1 MTAAQAGP
9 IARSDADHRTN
20 GVAWPAPLDPAALH
34 GLAGEMVTAIEPY
47 SEADPA
53 ALLVHTL
60 IGAGAL
66 VGPASHAMAGDA
78 LHPPRLFGVLVGET
92 SRGRKGS
99 AQRPIERILRLADPS
114 FAPLRV
120 VEGLSSGEGL
130 IWAVRDPIER
140 VEQVGKG
147 EDRHPELS
155 LVDPG
160 VADKRLLVVESE
172 FSSPLHVAQRDGNTL
187 TAVIRRAWDGGDLR
201 TLTKTS
207 PAVATGAHISIVGHI
222 TRAELLRCLDR
233 TDLGNGFA
241 NRFLWLLVRR
251 SKLLPDGEFVPEEV
265 IRPLATRL
273 ARVAEWAA
281 QGRLLRRDAEAAAV
295 WKTVYGPLTEG
306 RSGLLG
312 AVTSRAEAQVLRLSV
327 LYAILDMAPVMR
339 PEHLLAALAVWR
351 YAEASAESIFGD
363 AIGDPIADS
372 ILTAIR
378 RQGELS
384 RTDIGNLLSRHADK
398 NRIDGA
404 LTSLL
409 LSGLAEPVEN
419 RETGGRPQEVWRPLF
434 SHNSLISQPG
444 NAQ

>member
-1 MTAAQAGP
+1 L
-9 IARSDADHRTN
+9 S
-20 GVAWPAPLDPAALH
+20 GVAAVPVPPDARRSWPAPLDVEALH
-34 GLAGEMVTAIEPY
+34 GLAGEIVAAIEPY
-47 SEADPA
+47 SEADPV
-53 ALLVHTL
+53 ALLLHTL

-66 VGPASHAMAGDA
+66 LGQASHAMAGDA
-78 LHPPRLFGVLVGET
+78 PHPPRLFGILVGET
-92 SRGRKGS
+92 SHGRKGS
-99 AQRPIERILRLADPS
+99 AQRPIDRILRIADPS
-114 FAPLRV
+114 FAPARV

-130 IWAVRDPIER
+130 IWAVHDSIER
-140 VEQVGKG
+140 IEQVGNG
-147 EDRHPELS
+147 EDRHPVLS
-155 LVDPG
+155 QVDPG

-172 FSSPLHVAQRDGNTL
+172 FSSPLRVAQRNGNTL
-187 TAVIRRAWDGGDLR
+187 TAVIRRAWDDGDLR
-201 TLTKTS
+201 TLTKS
-207 PAVATGAHISIVGHI
+207 PSAVATGAHVSIVGHI
-222 TRAELLRCLDR
+222 TRAELFRCLDR

-241 NRFLWLLVRR
+241 NRFLWVLVQR
-251 SKLLPDGEFVPEEV
+251 SKLLPDGEFVPDEV
-265 IRPLATRL
+265 IRPLALRL

-281 QGRLLRRDAEAAAV
+281 EGRLLRRDAEAAAV
-295 WKTVYGPLTEG
+295 WNTVYGPLTEG

-312 AVTSRAEAQVLRLSV
+312 SVTSRAEAQVLRLSV

-351 YAEASAESIFGD
+351 YADASAESIFGD

-384 RTDIGNLLSRHADK
+384 RTDIVNLLGRHADK

-409 LSGLAEPVEN
+409 LSGLAEPVMN

-434 SHNSLISQPG
+434 SHSSHISPPG